1 MYITINDIIG
11 EKTID
16 LSYPIQNFDS
26 SKEVAVISM
35 FSDNIQYKVTETFN
49 LKLIDNS
56 EKQISNGSYTKRE
69 IDAIVGRKHILVDLS
84 NDFRIIKMNKLAKV
98 IDMNFNLNELDNS
111 GNLKD
116 GRPSDA
122 LFMYY
127 VSSSKDFMLFE
138 PQTPQYKKLKSG
150 EIVSLTLRITDQNNN
165 IITDGPGTTVVLHI
179 HNHKIYSPIKNG
191 IWKTIKPRM
200 LPQNT

>member
-1 MYITINDIIG
+1 MSLKMYITIDDVTG
-11 EKTID
+11 EKMSG
-16 LSYPIQNFDS
+16 LSYPIQNFNS
-26 SKEVAVISM
+26 SKEVAVVSM
-35 FSDNIQYKVTETFN
+35 FSDNIRYKVTETFN

-69 IDAIVGRKHILVDLS
+69 IDVMVGRKHILVDLS

-98 IDMNFNLNELDNS
+98 IDMIFNLNELDNS

-122 LFMYY
+122 LFTYY

-138 PQTPQYKKLKSG
+138 PQTPQYKALKG
-150 EIVSLTLRITDQNNN
+150 CQIVFLTLRITDQYNV
-165 IITDGPGTTVVLHI
+165 ITDGPGTTVVLHI
-179 HNHKIYSPIKNG
+179 CNRKI
-191 IWKTIKPRM
+191 
-200 LPQNT
+200 

>member
-16 LSYPIQNFDS
+16 LPYPTQNFDS
-26 SKEVAVISM
+26 SKEVAVVSM
-35 FSDNIQYKVTETFN
+35 FSDNVQYKVTETFN

-56 EKQISNGSYTKRE
+56 EKQILNGSYTKRE
-69 IDAIVGRKHILVDLS
+69 IHAIVGRKHLLVDLS

-98 IDMNFNLNELDNS
+98 IDMIFNLNKHDNS

-122 LFMYY
+122 LFTYY
-127 VSSSKDFMLFE
+127 VSNSQDFMHFE
-138 PQTPQYKKLKSG
+138 PQTPQYKKVK
-150 EIVSLTLRITDQNNN
+150 
-165 IITDGPGTTVVLHI
+165 
-179 HNHKIYSPIKNG
+179 K
-191 IWKTIKPRM
+191 W
-200 LPQNT
+200 